1 MKNLDQVL
9 WERELAE
16 HMSRH
21 PDLQHLPPPV
31 FPRRSSVGYLLALI
45 AVVLMTALMSAIVG
59 WWVGWYLI

>member
-21 PDLQHLPPPV
+21 PGLQHLPPPV
-31 FPRRSSVGYLLALI
+31 FPRRSSVDYLLVLI
-45 AVVLMTALMSAIVG
+45 VVVFVAVPLGAIAG
-59 WWVGWYLI
+59 WVIGWSLI